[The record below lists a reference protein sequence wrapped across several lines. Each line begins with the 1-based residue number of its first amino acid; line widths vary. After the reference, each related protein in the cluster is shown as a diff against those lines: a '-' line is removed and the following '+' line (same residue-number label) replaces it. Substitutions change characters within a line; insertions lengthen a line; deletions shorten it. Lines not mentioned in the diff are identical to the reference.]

1 MPGTDTIDIYRGEDV
16 LLPFVIEDEDITG
29 WTLLLSVNYGGEVL
43 FTKDGTVTDASGG
56 AFSFLIDAGDTVE
69 IEARA
74 YRYDVWRTDVG
85 SERMLAIGAF
95 TVAERAREVT
105 T

>member
-16 LLPFVIEDEDITG
+16 LLPFVIEDEDISG
-29 WTLLLSVNYGGEVL
+29 WTLLLSVNYRDEIII
-43 FTKDGTVTDASGG
+43 TKDGTITDAAGG
-56 AFSFLIDAGDTVE
+56 SFTFLVDAGDTVE
-69 IEARA
+69 LEARA

-85 SERMLAIGAF
+85 SERLLAIGAF

>member
-1 MPGTDTIDIYRGEDV
+1 MPGDTIDIYRGEDV
-16 LLPFVIEDEDITG
+16 LLPFVLEDENITG
-29 WTLLLSVNYGGEVL
+29 WALLLSVNYRGEVL
-43 FTKDGTVTDASGG
+43 FTKDGTVTAAEDGE
-56 AFSFLIDAGDTVE
+56 FSFLIDAGDTLE

-74 YRYDVWRTDVG
+74 YQYDVWRTDAG